1 VCPGATVL
9 DRVVAGGTAVVG
21 EVFAGLSALK
31 TAFDLARGL
40 KDIDDAV
47 RRNIAVIE
55 LQEQILT
62 AQSAQQELIERV
74 SKLQNEVA
82 DLKAW
87 SAEKQN
93 YELKSI
99 DGRAF
104 VYVLK
109 PGAQPSEPAHWL
121 CPTCYNNARKSFIQ
135 FSALDGREHI
145 YKCPQCATTIRIPYN
160 IAPEKLATEA
170 TKPPEFFQDV

>member
-1 VCPGATVL
+1 M
-9 DRVVAGGTAVVG
+9 VG
-21 EVFAGLSALK
+21 EIFAGVNAIK

-47 RRNIAVIE
+47 RRNAAVIE

-74 SKLQNEVA
+74 SKLQNELA

-87 SAEKQN
+87 GVEKQN

-99 DGRAF
+99 EGRAF
-104 VYVLK
+104 VYALK
-109 PGAQPSEPAHWL
+109 PGARPSEPAHWL
-121 CPTCYNNARKSFIQ
+121 CATCYNNDGKSFMQ
-135 FSALDGREHI
+135 FIALDGREHI
-145 YKCPQCATTIRIPYN
+145 YKCPQCATTIRTPWN
-160 IAPEKLATEA
+160 INALNEA
-170 TKPPEFFQDV
+170 SRTPPSVS

>member
-1 VCPGATVL
+1 MCPGATVL
-9 DRVVAGGTAVVG
+9 DRVVTGGTAVVG
-21 EVFAGLSALK
+21 EVFAGLSAFK

-47 RRNIAVIE
+47 RRNAAVIE

-87 SAEKQN
+87 GAEKQN

-99 DGRAF
+99 EGRAF

-109 PGAQPSEPAHWL
+109 PGARPSEPAHWL
-121 CPTCYNNARKSFIQ
+121 CPTCYNNAQKSFMQ
-135 FSALDGREHI
+135 FIALDGREHV
-145 YKCPQCATTIRIPYN
+145 YKCPQCATTIRAPYN
-160 IAPEKLATEA
+160 ITPEKLAG
-170 TKPPEFFQDV
+170 